1 MSKDMFIGAADCSTL
16 TTRRTGMVKITVVLA
31 IILAAAVIV
40 PFTLD
45 AQEQDVENLQVGIDT
60 GTQLLAD
67 IPIAHFEDADTW
79 NAAMPVD
86 QGIVMSMKRKGR
98 PLEVP
103 AIDPNDGT
111 SSEYVLGVKVAFN
124 QRGYSHFRIQPERP
138 IKVPGITK
146 AITVWVCGRSFKH
159 RMYLHVLDY
168 LGKEMI
174 LDMGL
179 LDFVGWKKVSVAI
192 PVSIEQDN
200 YHNTEW
206 RGLSFA
212 GWSVMCD
219 PADTYGLYYL
229 YFDELRAITDVYN
242 EEVRDEDDMQDGW

>member
-1 MSKDMFIGAADCSTL
+1 MARICVIMVTLFI
-16 TTRRTGMVKITVVLA
+16 VVFVPLA
-31 IILAAAVIV
+31 LN
-40 PFTLD
+40 
-45 AQEQDVENLQVGIDT
+45 AQEQEVENLQIGIQT

-79 NAAMPVD
+79 TAAMPID
-86 QGIVMSMKRKGR
+86 QGLVFSMRRKGR
-98 PLEVP
+98 PLEVT

-111 SSEYVLGVKVAFN
+111 RSDYVLGVKVAFN
-124 QRGYSHFRIQPERP
+124 QRGYSHFRIRPSKP

-146 AITVWVCGRSFKH
+146 AVTVWICGRSFKH
-159 RMYLHVLDY
+159 RMYMHVLDY
-168 LGKEMI
+168 MGTEMI

-179 LDFVGWKKVSVAI
+179 LDFVGWKKLSIAI
-192 PVSIEQDN
+192 PVTIEQDN

-212 GWSVMCD
+212 GFSILCD
-219 PADTYGLYYL
+219 PTDTYGLYYI

-242 EEVRDEDDMQDGW
+242 EEYRDEDDMQDGW

>member
-1 MSKDMFIGAADCSTL
+1 
-16 TTRRTGMVKITVVLA
+16 MVKISVIMVALFVVVL
-31 IILAAAVIV
+31 I
-40 PFTLD
+40 PFSLS
-45 AQEQDVENLQVGIDT
+45 AQEQEVENLQVGIQT

-79 NAAMPVD
+79 SVSMPID
-86 QGIVMSMKRKGR
+86 QGLVFGMRRKGR

-111 SSEYVLGVKVAFN
+111 RSDFVLGVKVAFN
-124 QRGYSHFRIQPERP
+124 QRGYAHFRIRPSRP

-146 AITVWVCGRSFKH
+146 AITVWICGRSFKH
-159 RMYLHVLDY
+159 RMYMHVLDY
-168 LGKEMI
+168 KGTEMI

-179 LDFVGWKKVSVAI
+179 IDFVGWKKLSIAI
-192 PVSIEQDN
+192 PVTIEQDN

-212 GWSVMCD
+212 GWSIMCD
-219 PADTYGLYYL
+219 PADTYGLYYV
-229 YFDELRAITDVYN
+229 YFDELRAITDIYN
-242 EEVRDEDDMQDGW
+242 EEYRDEDDMQDGW

>member
-1 MSKDMFIGAADCSTL
+1 MARILFI
-16 TTRRTGMVKITVVLA
+16 MVSLFIIVL
-31 IILAAAVIV
+31 V
-40 PFTLD
+40 PFTLN
-45 AQEQDVENLQVGIDT
+45 AQEQDVENLQIGIQT

-79 NAAMPVD
+79 AAAMPID
-86 QGIVMSMKRKGR
+86 QGLVFAMRRKGR

-111 SSEYVLGVKVAFN
+111 KSDYVLGVKVAFN
-124 QRGYSHFRIQPERP
+124 QRGYSHFRIRPSRP

-146 AITVWVCGRSFKH
+146 AVTVWICGRSFKH
-159 RMYLHVLDY
+159 RMYMHVLDY
-168 LGKEMI
+168 KGTEMI

-179 LDFVGWKKVSVAI
+179 IDFVGWKKLSIAI
-192 PVSIEQDN
+192 PVTIEQDN

-206 RGLSFA
+206 RGLSFS
-212 GWSVMCD
+212 GFSILCD
-219 PADTYGLYYL
+219 PADTYGLYYI

-242 EEVRDEDDMQDGW
+242 EEYRDEDDMQDGW